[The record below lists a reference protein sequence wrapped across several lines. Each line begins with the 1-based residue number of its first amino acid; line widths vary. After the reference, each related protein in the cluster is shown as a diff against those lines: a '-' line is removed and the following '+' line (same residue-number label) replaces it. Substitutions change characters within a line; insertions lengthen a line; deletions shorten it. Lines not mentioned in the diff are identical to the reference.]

1 MRESAEALDLILL
14 PRTDR
19 DQLKGSCCCI
29 AAKVLMVSGDKVA
42 SHQALCFVNAGFKT
56 GSSCR
61 VPPVLEYHMLRRMG
75 KENAMARMAQK
86 G

>member
-1 MRESAEALDLILL
+1 
-14 PRTDR
+14 
-19 DQLKGSCCCI
+19 
-29 AAKVLMVSGDKVA
+29 MVSGDKVA
-42 SHQALCFVNAGFKT
+42 AHQALCFVNAGFKT
-56 GSSCR
+56 ESSCR